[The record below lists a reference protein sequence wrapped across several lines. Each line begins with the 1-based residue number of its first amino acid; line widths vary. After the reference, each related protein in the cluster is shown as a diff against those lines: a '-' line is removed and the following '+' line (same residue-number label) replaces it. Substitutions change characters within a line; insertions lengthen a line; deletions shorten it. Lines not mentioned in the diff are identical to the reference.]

1 MESGIGVVVKVLL
14 RGKRW
19 NLQTIE
25 YLQDGSCGSIDPVNT
40 PNKRILVALNQT
52 PQDLLDTVIH
62 ECLHACLP
70 DLCEETITEC
80 ATDVAL
86 VLHRMGCRLVLDEV

>member
-1 MESGIGVVVKVLL
+1 MESGIGVVVRVTL
-14 RGKRW
+14 RNKRW
-19 NLQTIE
+19 NLEYIE
-25 YLQDGSCGSIDPVNT
+25 YLQDGSCGSIDP
-40 PNKRILVALNQT
+40 PDAKSKRILVALNQT